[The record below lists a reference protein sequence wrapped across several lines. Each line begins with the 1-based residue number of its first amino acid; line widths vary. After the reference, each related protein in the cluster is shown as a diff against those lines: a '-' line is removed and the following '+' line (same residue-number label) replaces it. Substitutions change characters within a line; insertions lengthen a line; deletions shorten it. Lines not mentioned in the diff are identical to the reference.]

1 MIKVLTIEGL
11 DCIHACQAFHKLMFG
26 LKMLPAYGGYTYEEF
41 FSMID
46 AMSEA
51 DQEKMIRE
59 AIAFVKLEND
69 ELMDV
74 VKWACDANG
83 VRYSK
88 ENVKSL
94 KPQDIHEILT
104 AVCMVI
110 AKEHRIN
117 FVSEDEKKNL
127 KISQSTS
134 EKSSQSTQTSH

>member
-11 DCIHACQAFHKLMFG
+11 DCIHACQAFHKLMLG

-46 AMSEA
+46 AMPEA
-51 DQEKMIRE
+51 DQEKMVRE
-59 AIAFVKLEND
+59 AVAFVKLDAD

-74 VKWACDANG
+74 LKWAQDPNG

-88 ENVKSL
+88 ENTKSL
-94 KPQDIHEILT
+94 KPKDIHEIIT

-110 AKEHRIN
+110 ARDHRIN

-127 KISQSTS
+127 KISPSTS
-134 EKSSQSTQTSH
+134 EKSSQSTLTSH